1 MSANNRKNTVGN
13 ITLSKFDALFGSPDE
28 PEKQESAPTDGVQ
41 EIPLEELHEFQ
52 GHPFRV
58 RPDEELAEL
67 VESIR
72 QNGVLVPGM
81 ARKRA
86 GGGYEII
93 AGHTRKRACEIAG
106 LKTMPMFVKDADDD
120 EACLMMVDSN
130 IQREN
135 IRISEKARAYKMK
148 YDAMQNRGTKGNTL
162 EQIGEAGGD
171 HFKTVQ
177 RLVWLARL
185 NDDLLAMVDEKKLGM
200 GQGVCL
206 SFLTEPEQELVC
218 RMLGRYHIKLSLT
231 QAKTIRQLSKDGK
244 LTGEILERYLHSIER
259 NGKTKRFTLDSSR
272 LEDYFPKDATEQ
284 EMTEVIFRLL
294 EEWKNGGKSADRER
308 TAGA

>member
-106 LKTMPMFVKDADDD
+106 LKTMPMFVKDANDD

-130 IQREN
+130 KIGVNINQIAKKYNENRYVEPSAELLRELK
-135 IRISEKARAYKMK
+135 EV
-148 YDAMQNRGTKGNTL
+148 
-162 EQIGEAGGD
+162 E
-171 HFKTVQ
+171 
-177 RLVWLARL
+177 
-185 NDDLLAMVDEKKLGM
+185 MV
-200 GQGVCL
+200 
-206 SFLTEPEQELVC
+206 
-218 RMLGRYHIKLSLT
+218 
-231 QAKTIRQLSKDGK
+231 
-244 LTGEILERYLHSIER
+244 
-259 NGKTKRFTLDSSR
+259 
-272 LEDYFPKDATEQ
+272 
-284 EMTEVIFRLL
+284 LL
-294 EEWKNGGKSADRER
+294 EICRVCAGSRQGGRKCR
-308 TAGA
+308 